1 MDLYNFFIKMYYNS
15 KTDDEIANIK
25 EYIKGVHAA
34 RICLADVALANVF
47 SNEILQTA
55 KTRALAFYEQ
65 LNNFKADII
74 SSLC

>member
-1 MDLYNFFIKMYYNS
+1 MYYND
-15 KTDDEIANIK
+15 KTDNEIENIK

-34 RICLADVALANVF
+34 RICLADIALKNVF

-55 KTRALAFYEQ
+55 KKRAIAFYEQ

>member
-1 MDLYNFFIKMYYNS
+1 MYYND
-15 KTDDEIANIK
+15 KTDNEITNVK

-55 KTRALAFYEQ
+55 KKRALAFYEQ

-74 SSLC
+74 GSPC